1 MRRELVFSIARK
13 LVILALV
20 VSAAFLLLRTDYFS
34 ALQRTLPAEA
44 PARADSASV
53 EGAAAL
59 RPRAVMVC
67 YPDGGRAASAYDGE
81 ATDAA
86 FLHFAAL
93 LGEALGS
100 AGAPQDISE
109 TEFRALAEAGSVFV
123 DLGADIQLDLLTG
136 WLGAGVFAESD
147 MSADILYLGLSEG
160 DVILCF
166 RSGSGGFCRCET
178 VAQGEALRDRM
189 EDFFPSGDAAF
200 AYENA
205 RLEGV
210 EPYMVVLEETPEV
223 SAVSA
228 ASARDEAAPET
239 FLDAVGM
246 NFFVASYYDEAD
258 GTAVYV
264 EEEKTLRLS
273 PDGVLSYRDGGAAE
287 DASRA
292 ESLSDAVNRA
302 FLLAQG
308 SAGAYCGD
316 ARLMFAGAGQDGSGK
331 STVYF
336 DYCVNGIP
344 VRLAEGHAAV
354 VEVAGGELLRAVVTL
369 RRYTVSGE
377 TETVL
382 PMYRAAAIAAAGE
395 GGSPALIY
403 ADSGTAVKC
412 VWIDE

>member
-1 MRRELVFSIARK
+1 MRKERLLSIARK
-13 LVILALV
+13 IVILGLVI
-20 VSAAFLLLRTDYFS
+20 SAVLLLLRTDYFS
-34 ALQRTLPAEA
+34 ALRRTLPAESSSHA
-44 PARADSASV
+44 ESTSV

-67 YPDGGRAASAYDGE
+67 YPDGSRAASACDGE
-81 ATDAA
+81 TTEEA

-100 AGAPQDISE
+100 AGAPQGISE
-109 TEFRALAEAGSVFV
+109 AEFRALAEAGSVFV
-123 DLGADIQLDLLTG
+123 DLGAPVQLDLLTG
-136 WLGAGVFAESD
+136 WLGAGVFSESD
-147 MSADILYLGLSEG
+147 MSADVLYLGLSEE
-160 DVILCF
+160 DVLLCF
-166 RSGSGGFCRCET
+166 RGGDGGFYRCDT
-178 VAQGEALRDRM
+178 VAQTGALRARM
-189 EDFFPSGDAAF
+189 DDLPLSGDAAF

-210 EPYMVVLEETPEV
+210 EPYMVVLEETPGV
-223 SAVSA
+223 SALSA
-228 ASARDEAAPET
+228 VSARDEAAPET
-239 FLDAVGM
+239 LLEAVGM

-273 PDGVLSYRDGGAAE
+273 PDGVLSYRDGGVPE
-287 DASRA
+287 DPPRA
-292 ESLSDAVNRA
+292 ESLSDAVDRA
-302 FLLAQG
+302 FLLVRG

-316 ARLMFAGAGQDGSGK
+316 AKLMFAGAEKDGTGTY
-331 STVYF
+331 TVYF

-354 VEVAGGELLRAVVTL
+354 VEVARGTLLRAVVRL

-382 PMYRAAAIAAAGE
+382 PMYRAAAIAAAGG
-395 GGSPALIY
+395 GGSPVLIY
-403 ADSGTAVKC
+403 TDTGAAVSC
-412 VWIDE
+412 IWINE

>member
-1 MRRELVFSIARK
+1 MRKERLFSIARK

-20 VSAAFLLLRTDYFS
+20 ASALLLLFQTDYFS
-34 ALQRTLPAEA
+34 ALRRTLPAEA
-44 PARADSASV
+44 PARADSTSV

-67 YPDGGRAASAYDGE
+67 YADGSRAASACDGE
-81 ATDAA
+81 ATEEA

-100 AGAPQDISE
+100 AGAPQEIE
-109 TEFRALAEAGSVFV
+109 EAEFRALAEAGSVFV
-123 DLGADIQLDLLTG
+123 DLGAPIQLDLLTG

-147 MSADILYLGLSEG
+147 RSADILYLGLSEE
-160 DVILCF
+160 DVLLCF
-166 RSGSGGFCRCET
+166 RGADGGFYRCDT
-178 VAQGEALRDRM
+178 VAQGEALRARM
-189 EDFFPSGDAAF
+189 GDLLLSGDAAF

-210 EPYMVVLEETPEV
+210 EPYMVILEETPDV
-223 SAVSA
+223 PAVSA
-228 ASARDEAAPET
+228 ASARDEAAPEA
-239 FLDAVGM
+239 LLEAVGM

-273 PDGVLSYRDGGAAE
+273 PDGVLSYRDGGAIE
-287 DASRA
+287 DASRQG
-292 ESLSDAVNRA
+292 SLSDAVYRA
-302 FLLAQG
+302 FLLARG

-316 ARLMFAGAGQDGSGK
+316 ARLMFAGAEWSGGGAC
-331 STVYF
+331 TVYF

-344 VRLAEGHAAV
+344 VRLAEGHAAT
-354 VEVAGGELLRAVVTL
+354 VEIAGGELLRATVAL
-369 RRYTVSGE
+369 RRYSASGE
-377 TETVL
+377 AETVL
-382 PMYRAAAIAAAGE
+382 PMYRAAAIAAADG

-412 VWIDE
+412 IWINE